1 MTDPARTVRI
11 MGILNLNGDSFYAPS
26 RYNMSVMDAGPDIVD
41 IGAVSTRPGAG
52 EVSEED
58 EWSRLKPVLRTLDTG
73 VAVSIDTTRAGIIER
88 ACDLL
93 GRPVIVNDIS
103 AGEDDPAM
111 LSTVGQLGL
120 EYIAMH
126 KRGTPATM
134 QSLCDY
140 DDVVGEVEEYFRG
153 FALKAEENDLG
164 IKGGIKVK
172 WRENDCISCGV
183 CEKACRVGAVAIA
196 DGKIS
201 VDDAKCNFCGRCVKS
216 CPTEAWDSQSGY
228 IVSFGG
234 LFGNTIAKGEPI
246 IPFIEDKE
254 KLLEICDAAIRFF
267 EDNANAGERFK
278 FAIDRVGRDKF
289 KEVILEAYNG

>member
-26 RYNMSVMDAGPDIVD
+26 RYNMSVMEAGPDIVD

-52 EVSEED
+52 EVYEED

-111 LSTVGQLGL
+111 LSTVGHLGL

-140 DDVVGEVEEYFRG
+140 EDVVEDVLEYFKM
-153 FALKAEENDLG
+153 FALKAAENG
-164 IKGGIKVK
+164 ISDWILDPGFGF
-172 WRENDCISCGV
+172 
-183 CEKACRVGAVAIA
+183 
-196 DGKIS
+196 
-201 VDDAKCNFCGRCVKS
+201 AKTVEQNYQLM
-216 CPTEAWDSQSGY
+216 E
-228 IVSFGG
+228 G
-234 LFGNTIAKGEPI
+234 L
-246 IPFIEDKE
+246 
-254 KLLEICDAAIRFF
+254 
-267 EDNANAGERFK
+267 ERFTSLGRPVLVGISRK
-278 FAIDRVGRDKF
+278 SFIYRPLGLGPEDVLTATQVMHMAALERGADILRVHDVAAARETVSLYRMLNGR
-289 KEVILEAYNG
+289 

>member
-73 VAVSIDTTRAGIIER
+73 IAVSIDTTRAGIIER

-153 FALKAEENDLG
+153 FALKAEENGISDWILDPGFGFAKNVEQNYRLMEGLG
-164 IKGGIKVK
+164 RFSSLGRPILVGISRKSFIYK
-172 WRENDCISCGV
+172 PLGV
-183 CEKACRVGAVAIA
+183 GPEDVLTATQVMHMAALERGADILRVHDVAA
-196 DGKIS
+196 ARDSTSSSTSSGNRGK
-201 VDDAKCNFCGRCVKS
+201 KS
-216 CPTEAWDSQSGY
+216 MPTMASSPLTVTAHSSSQ
-228 IVSFGG
+228 
-234 LFGNTIAKGEPI
+234 
-246 IPFIEDKE
+246 
-254 KLLEICDAAIRFF
+254 
-267 EDNANAGERFK
+267 
-278 FAIDRVGRDKF
+278 
-289 KEVILEAYNG
+289 